1 MDDAG
6 MNVAEEQ
13 PQVAL
18 QSTATD
24 DVGTQEVVTTVDV
37 DKTLYVR
44 NLIFWLQHNFFSHGK
59 PSI

>member
-1 MDDAG
+1 MDDES

-24 DVGTQEVVTTVDV
+24 EVVTQEVVASVDV
-37 DKTLYVR
+37 DKTLYVGE
-44 NLIFWLQHNFFSHGK
+44 FFCFVALFFLTLG
-59 PSI
+59 